1 MGVAYSHFPSVHNG
15 TDTIGNDTVVCI
27 VSTADDVSCASC
39 GYSHAAV
46 SKERVLVTMCYKLRA
61 SKVYPDPLKC
71 EVIPKVYVKRLEIDD
86 GTSVIVDI
94 EEDNDDDFSFEV
106 KEADIARFEK
116 IIEKYN

>member
-1 MGVAYSHFPSVHNG
+1 MKPFWNKILP
-15 TDTIGNDTVVCI
+15 DF
-27 VSTADDVSCASC
+27 
-39 GYSHAAV
+39 
-46 SKERVLVTMCYKLRA
+46 VLNLI

-71 EVIPKVYVKRLEIDD
+71 EVIPKVYVKRMEIDD

-94 EEDNDDDFSFEV
+94 EEDNDYDFSFEV

>member
-1 MGVAYSHFPSVHNG
+1 MKPFWNKILP
-15 TDTIGNDTVVCI
+15 DF
-27 VSTADDVSCASC
+27 
-39 GYSHAAV
+39 
-46 SKERVLVTMCYKLRA
+46 VLNLI

>member
-1 MGVAYSHFPSVHNG
+1 MKPFWNKILP
-15 TDTIGNDTVVCI
+15 DF
-27 VSTADDVSCASC
+27 
-39 GYSHAAV
+39 
-46 SKERVLVTMCYKLRA
+46 VLNLI

-71 EVIPKVYVKRLEIDD
+71 EVIPKVYVKRLVIDD

>member
-1 MGVAYSHFPSVHNG
+1 MKPFWNKLLP
-15 TDTIGNDTVVCI
+15 DF
-27 VSTADDVSCASC
+27 
-39 GYSHAAV
+39 
-46 SKERVLVTMCYKLRA
+46 VLNLI

-94 EEDNDDDFSFEV
+94 EEGNDDNFSFEV

>member
-1 MGVAYSHFPSVHNG
+1 MKPFWNKILP
-15 TDTIGNDTVVCI
+15 DF
-27 VSTADDVSCASC
+27 
-39 GYSHAAV
+39 
-46 SKERVLVTMCYKLRA
+46 VLNLI

-71 EVIPKVYVKRLEIDD
+71 EVIPKVYVKRLELDD